1 MSRYLSLE
9 RFTELTVMPS
19 PDVAQLEALE
29 GGWIQRRLDRHGAR
43 IEARLG
49 KRYAVPFG
57 GAPSSDGV
65 RTNVPL
71 VLEDWLTALVTLDA
85 YAKRGFNPSSEMDK
99 AAIVDP
105 AARAEKEITEAAD
118 SEKGLFELPLVSTTT
133 AEGVTRGG
141 PLGYTETSPYVST
154 DQQLERGRA
163 EDALGVGT

>member
-43 IEARLG
+43 FEARLG

-57 GAPSSDGV
+57 DAPTPDGV

-71 VLEDWLTALVTLDA
+71 IIEDWLTSLVTLDA

-118 SEKGLFELPLVSTTT
+118 SEKGLFELPLRSTSTT
-133 AEGVTRGG
+133 EGVSRGG
-141 PLGYTETSPYVST
+141 PLGYTETSPYVGT
-154 DQQLERGRA
+154 DVQHDRGRE
-163 EDALGVGT
+163 EDAAGVGS